1 LPVLM
6 GYFPVRRAARLGVHM
21 GAA

>member
-1 LPVLM
+1 M